1 MADLLKTLKHE
12 ELVAISRDFDYLSAT
27 AEFVGLKLMPM
38 ARTENMKVAIYE
50 LLKGNEIRVSALVH
64 ALDSEA
70 RIGDRPEYEEIRN
83 SLFLIKEKIN
93 QGEELRKKIK
103 DLGMDASD
111 NSIIL
116 SIYDDIANEISKV
129 LVGFERRACELLST
143 GKITV
148 DENGAKFVVDQKLS
162 ADNKV
167 PFSGWNDPKH
177 DIVGDLIALQKKA
190 NKKIKRFIIS
200 DKIMGY
206 ILNNEKLNEIATKDT
221 NQGYLTQDYAL
232 NYMTR
237 IIGSQP
243 QFVVDDRKYKLS
255 YKTGAKEYYYLD
267 PDTVIALTTTGE
279 IGKTFMTSTP
289 IEDGDTVDRKYGF
302 VAVSQWRSEDP
313 VTSWTKAEGVG
324 LPVIRDINN
333 TLYLSKIT
341 ATTVTTGA

>member
-12 ELVAISRDFDYLSAT
+12 ELVAISRDFDYLTAT
-27 AEFVGLKLMPM
+27 ADFIGLKLMPM
-38 ARTENMKVAIYE
+38 TRTENMRVAIYQ
-50 LLKGNEIRVSALVH
+50 LLQGNEIRVSALVH

-148 DENGAKFVVDQKLS
+148 EENGAKFVVDQKLN
-162 ADNKV
+162 ANNKV
-167 PFSGWNDPKH
+167 PFSGWNDTKH

-200 DKIMGY
+200 EKIMGY
-206 ILNNEKLNEIATKDT
+206 ILNNEKLNEIATKDV

-232 NYMTR
+232 NYLTR
-237 IIGSQP
+237 IIGNQP

-255 YKTGAKEYYYLD
+255 YKDTKEYYYFD
-267 PDTVIALTTTGE
+267 QDTVIALTTTGE

-289 IEDGDTVDRKYGF
+289 IEDAKTVDRKYGF
-302 VAVSQWRSEDP
+302 VAVSQWVTEDP
-313 VTSWTKAEGVG
+313 CTSWTKAEGVG

-341 ATTVTTGA
+341 ATTVSTGA